1 MARVLVVDDAMF
13 MRMTIK
19 KMLEA
24 NGHSVAGE
32 AGNGVE
38 AVKKYMEIKPDVVL
52 LDITIDRKSVV

>member
-1 MARVLVVDDAMF
+1 MARVLIVDDAMF

-38 AVKKYMEIKPDVVL
+38 AVKKYGNQAGRCL
-52 LDITIDRKSVV
+52 A